1 MRQPRSAQPRHAH
14 IDRKAG
20 PRAVSA
26 SALALALALPLVGA
40 APSMAAP
47 AVTAPASP
55 ITVPADPADTVQSV
69 SQVTRTAVNVRSGA
83 STNHSIVGSFAEGT
97 ELSGSWTDNGWLN
110 LGDGTYVSGSVL
122 IDAGSGETAT
132 MYTRTAVNVRSGAS
146 TNHSIVGSYSQGTE
160 VSGSWTSN
168 GWLNLGSGRYIA
180 GSVLVEGGGGGG
192 GGEEVTRYART
203 NVNVRSGPG
212 TDHSIVG
219 SHGQGTE
226 LSGTMTSNG
235 WLQTG
240 SSSFVS
246 SSVLTE
252 NGGGGGGG
260 GEVSGSDVLEEGR
273 KYFGIM
279 YRGGGASPSTG
290 FDCSGYT
297 QYVFG
302 QLGIDLP
309 RTTGGQRSVATSVS
323 NPQPGDLVFWGSPA
337 YHVAIYA
344 GDGYIYD
351 SGKPGLP
358 VQKRPMF
365 SGVSG
370 FGRVL

>member
-1 MRQPRSAQPRHAH
+1 MYQPRHAQPSLL
-14 IDRKAG
+14 RRTLKPR
-20 PRAVSA
+20 PRALSA
-26 SALALALALPLVGA
+26 GALAVALAVPVVSA
-40 APSMAAP
+40 APSSAAP
-47 AVTAPASP
+47 VTSPATP
-55 ITVPADPADTVQSV
+55 ITLPADPVDSAFSV
-69 SQVTRTAVNVRSGA
+69 TQ
-83 STNHSIVGSFAEGT
+83 
-97 ELSGSWTDNGWLN
+97 
-110 LGDGTYVSGSVL
+110 
-122 IDAGSGETAT
+122 
-132 MYTRTAVNVRSGAS
+132 YTRTAVNVRSGAS
-146 TNHSIVGSYSQGTE
+146 TDHSIVGSYASGTK
-160 VSGSWTSN
+160 VTGNWTDN
-168 GWLNLGSGRYIA
+168 GWLNLGDGRYIS
-180 GSVLVEGGGGGG
+180 GSVLVDGGSSEQTTKYTRTGVNVRSGPSTGHSIVGSYASGTKVTGTLSNGWLHLGDGRYISNTVLVNDPPGGG

-203 NVNVRSGPG
+203 SVNVRSGPS
-212 TDHSIVG
+212 TDHQIVG
-219 SHGQGTE
+219 SHGEGTK

-246 SSVLTE
+246 SAVLSE
-252 NGGGGGGG
+252 NAPGGG
-260 GEVSGSDVLEEGR
+260 GEGVTGQDVLTEGR

-279 YRGGGASPSTG
+279 YRGGGNSPSTG

-309 RTTGGQRSVATSVS
+309 RTTTGQRSVAVPVS

-358 VQKRPMF
+358 VQKRKMF

>member
-1 MRQPRSAQPRHAH
+1 MRQLRPALPRHAQPSA
-14 IDRKAG
+14 RRRGLKAG
-20 PRAVSA
+20 PRAIST
-26 SALALALALPLVGA
+26 SALALALTVPLVSTAPSSA
-40 APSMAAP
+40 APS
-47 AVTAPASP
+47 VTAPASP
-55 ITVPADPADTVQSV
+55 ITVPADNVQSV
-69 SQVTRTAVNVRSGA
+69 TQVTRTAVNVRSGA
-83 STNHSIVGSFAEGT
+83 STDHSIVGSYAEGT
-97 ELSGSWTDNGWLN
+97 EVTGSWTDNGWLSI
-110 LGDGTYVSGSVL
+110 GDGRYISGSVL
-122 IDAGSGETAT
+122 TDGGSSETT
-132 MYTRTAVNVRSGAS
+132 TKHTRTAVNVRSGAS
-146 TNHSIVGSYSQGTE
+146 TDHSIVGSYAQGTE
-160 VSGSWTSN
+160 VTGTMTSN
-168 GWLNLGSGRYIA
+168 GWLNLGSGRYISGA
-180 GSVLVEGGGGGG
+180 VLVDGGGGG

-203 NVNVRSGPG
+203 NVNVRSGAG

-219 SHGQGTE
+219 SHSQGTK

-246 SSVLTE
+246 SSVLSE
-252 NGGGGGGG
+252 NGGGGGG

-309 RTTGGQRSVATSVS
+309 RTTGGQRSVATPVS